1 MPPKIDP
8 AKFSEGKA
16 LLIYTDSQKYPRA
29 SVTNHLDGLT
39 KARLESVSSR
49 HSCQQNNF
57 ADGLIQ
63 NSDGS
68 ECWPGCLGQLGSC
81 IQMP

>member
-16 LLIYTDSQKYPRA
+16 QLIYTDSQKYPRA

-39 KARLESVSSR
+39 KHAWSLSPPDIVVNRTIL
-49 HSCQQNNF
+49 QT
-57 ADGLIQ
+57 G
-63 NSDGS
+63 
-68 ECWPGCLGQLGSC
+68 
-81 IQMP
+81 